1 MSNEILVKQ
10 DGPILHITLNR
21 PDAGNGVTDPMARE
35 LTALLSQAHENTD
48 MVVLRGSGKDFCV
61 GRAVF
66 TSPGTPNAIPE
77 AYARRAAYDVIFDAY
92 WAIRRSQVPV
102 VGVIQGRA
110 MGFGLAVAALCDV
123 SFASDAATFNI
134 PEMAHNIM
142 PTMVMSSLF
151 DRMNRNAIAWMTYS
165 TDFINAERAMQYGIV
180 STVVPAAKLEADV
193 AAFCEKMANTP
204 RPAIRGL
211 KEYLR
216 VAPSMDAQGGIDF
229 ARSIHAVVNTASEMK
244 TRHRNP
250 EK

>member
-1 MSNEILVKQ
+1 MSNEMIVKQ

-21 PDAGNGVTDPMARE
+21 PDDGNGVTDPMARE
-35 LTALLSQAHENTD
+35 FTALINQAHETSEI
-48 MVVLRGSGKDFCV
+48 VVLRGAGKDFCV

-66 TSPGTPNAIPE
+66 TAPGSPNAIPE

-92 WAIRRSQVPV
+92 WAVRRSPIPI

-142 PTMVMSSLF
+142 PTMVMSSIF

-165 TDFINAERAMQYGIV
+165 TDFINAERALHYGIV
-180 STVVPAAKLEADV
+180 STVVPAAKLEAEV
-193 AAFCEKMANTP
+193 AAFCDKMANTP

-216 VAPSMDAQGGIDF
+216 VAPTMDAQGGIDY
-229 ARSIHAVVNTASEMK
+229 ARNIHAVVNTASEMK
-244 TRHRNP
+244 GKSR
-250 EK
+250 KKG

>member
-21 PDAGNGVTDPMARE
+21 PEAGNGVTDPMARE
-35 LTALLSQAHENTD
+35 LTTLINQAHENFD

-66 TSPGTPNAIPE
+66 TPPTSPSAIPE
-77 AYARRAAYDVIFDAY
+77 AYARRTAYDVIFDAY
-92 WAIRRSQVPV
+92 WAIRRSPVPV
-102 VGVIQGRA
+102 VGVLQGRT
-110 MGFGLAVAALCDV
+110 MGFGTAVAALCDV

-165 TDFINAERAMQYGIV
+165 TDFINAERAMLYGIV
-180 STVVPAAKLEADV
+180 STVVPAARLESEV

-216 VAPSMDAQGGIDF
+216 VAPTMDAQGGIDY
-229 ARSIHAVVNTASEMK
+229 ARSIHALVNTAADMK
-244 TRHRNP
+244 SRHRKA